1 MASKVKKKQTN
12 AGLKFLYRQSR
23 YPNPAYSRLLI
34 LCNALIQ
41 PDFDY
46 GCSSCFPLLKKNL
59 QLKLQKGQNKCIRFC
74 LNLLR
79 DLISIYLIL
88 EE

>member
-1 MASKVKKKQTN
+1 MASKVKKTTTN
-12 AGLKFLYRQSR
+12 ARQKFLYRQSR
-23 YPNPAYSRLLI
+23 YPTPAYSGLLI

-59 QLKLQKGQNKCIRFC
+59 QLKLQKGQNKCICFC